1 MKPFSARDTLLGTL
15 VTDPTPEAG
24 DAYAPLHF
32 DWLFVDGEH
41 GAFTPEN
48 VGAYVRRAAHHTM
61 CLVRIAVLT
70 DAWLAAAFDGG
81 AAGVIVPLV
90 NDAEL
95 AARAVAAV
103 AGRGAVVVQAETVDA
118 VRNIEAIAATP
129 GVAAVLVGPND
140 LSASLGI
147 PGAFAREEF
156 QRAVLEIAAGCDR
169 ADVPKGIFG
178 ASADAVR
185 PWRERGFT
193 LVVAG
198 VDRAIGAGGSAG
210 AAALRRALEK

>member
-1 MKPFSARDTLLGTL
+1 MKRLGAGETLLGTL

-61 CLVRIAVLT
+61 CLVRIATLT
-70 DAWLAAAFDGG
+70 EAWLVAAFDGG
-81 AAGVIVPLV
+81 AVGVIVPLV
-90 NDAEL
+90 SDAKM
-95 AARAVAAV
+95 AASAVAAV
-103 AGRGAVVVQAETVDA
+103 AGRGAVVVQAETAEA
-118 VRNIEAIAATP
+118 VRNIDTIAATP

-140 LSASLGI
+140 LSASLGM
-147 PGAFAREEF
+147 PGEFARDEF
-156 QRAVLEIAAGCDR
+156 QRAVLDVAAGCDR
-169 ADVPKGIFG
+169 AGVPKGIFG
-178 ASADAVR
+178 ASADSVR

-193 LVVAG
+193 LIVAG
-198 VDRAIGAGGSAG
+198 VDRVIGAGGSAG
-210 AAALRRALEK
+210 AAALRRALDV